1 MYRLGLCQLLKSSTP
16 VESRHYCGFWTESGT
31 CSSLNLHTF
40 CRRHFCGSFH
50 ASWLQHNC
58 LSVFS
63 FRCSVNTKIFLC
75 PGHPSAAS
83 APPATGGGASEAPSD
98 SRQPAGKEPLPQWAG
113 GLLQRLHHFLS
124 GQLDRQQVHTHTN
137 TEAGHYYVAQE
148 AFLLVPGGSQ
158 IQKAEFLQNFGL
170 KEGFSFG
177 KKRHT
182 VSKLG
187 AIMSWSLC

>member
-1 MYRLGLCQLLKSSTP
+1 M
-16 VESRHYCGFWTESGT
+16 
-31 CSSLNLHTF
+31 
-40 CRRHFCGSFH
+40 
-50 ASWLQHNC
+50 
-58 LSVFS
+58 
-63 FRCSVNTKIFLC
+63 NTKIFLR

-83 APPATGGGASEAPSD
+83 APPASGGGASEAPSD

-124 GQLDRQQVHTHTN
+124 GQLDRQQVHTHIN

-148 AFLLVPGGSQ
+148 AFLLVPSGSQ

-177 KKRHT
+177 KRRT

-187 AIMSWSLC
+187 VIITSWSLCSSEFRTPATLPDKEQLYCRTNVSLLVAFIRDIYFTLIQFWIVSSS